1 MAELYHTGYH
11 PPESTHLCYYAGHI
25 DMRPLIFPTIVAAVA
40 CVATYVWGGIVA
52 LFTVTL
58 LIVMETTLSFDNAV
72 VNAKVLQRMEPIW
85 QKRFL
90 TWGIFVAVFGTRFV
104 LPIFIVSAA
113 AALSP
118 LVVLNLALFDPATY
132 GHHLEGA
139 HTSIAA
145 FGGAF
150 LLLVSLKYFF
160 NDRKTVHWIDIVER
174 YLARWGGIEA
184 LEVALTLVVLLVA
197 ALMLPAK
204 AATILIAGIIGVV
217 LFIIIEG
224 IAQSFELQA
233 GGAVAT
239 SSVALF
245 VYLNVLDSAF
255 SLDGVIAAFAI
266 TSNLVMIIVGLGVGA
281 LFVRSATV
289 ALVRAK
295 TLEKLPYLEHGAH
308 WAILGLAGA
317 MLGSL
322 FIHVPEPFT
331 GFVGLGFLLLAYI
344 SSRREMRKVA

>member
-1 MAELYHTGYH
+1 MPA
-11 PPESTHLCYYAGHI
+11 
-25 DMRPLIFPTIVAAVA
+25 MRPLIFPAVVAVVTCIASFF
-40 CVATYVWGGIVA
+40 WGGLGA
-52 LFTVTL
+52 LFTVAL
-58 LIVMETTLSFDNAV
+58 LAIMETTLSFDNAV
-72 VNAKVLQRMEPIW
+72 VNAKVLQRMEPVW

-90 TWGIFVAVFGTRFV
+90 TWGILVAVFGTRFV
-104 LPIFIVSAA
+104 LPIFIVAAA

-160 NDRKTVHWIDIVER
+160 NDRKTVHWIVIIEK

-184 LEVALTLVVLLVA
+184 LEVALTLAVLLIA
-197 ALMLPAK
+197 ALVLPAK
-204 AATILIAGIIGVV
+204 AATILIAGIVGVI
-217 LFIIIEG
+217 LFILIEG
-224 IAQSFELQA
+224 VAQAFEMQA
-233 GGAVAT
+233 GADLAK
-239 SSVALF
+239 SSIALF

-266 TSNLVMIIVGLGVGA
+266 TSNLVMIIAGLGIGA
-281 LFVRSATV
+281 LFVRAATV

-308 WAILGLAGA
+308 WAIFGLAGA

-331 GFVGLGFLLLAYI
+331 GLVGLGFILFAYL
-344 SSRREMRKVA
+344 SSRREMRSVA